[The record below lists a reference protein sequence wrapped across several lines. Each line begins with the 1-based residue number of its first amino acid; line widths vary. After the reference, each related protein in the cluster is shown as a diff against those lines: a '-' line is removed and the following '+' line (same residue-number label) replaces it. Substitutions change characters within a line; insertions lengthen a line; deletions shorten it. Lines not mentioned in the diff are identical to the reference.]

1 MAGEFAKAISGHR
14 AEDRIVRT
22 MASAPARDPLDRA
35 QYADLKIW
43 LPGDILTKTDRM
55 SMAASLEAREPLLDY
70 RLVEFAAKLPVAQR
84 IHGNTGKY
92 LMKRAMELH
101 PPHNILYR
109 GKMGFVTPISHW
121 FRDALAGE
129 AAAVAEGSMLARTS
143 WFERGM
149 MAKLAQDHKAGK
161 ADHGRLLW
169 QLLVLDKS
177 LSRLFA

>member
-1 MAGEFAKAISGHR
+1 
-14 AEDRIVRT
+14 

-55 SMAASLEAREPLLDY
+55 SMAVSLEAREPLLDY

-92 LMKRAMELH
+92 LMKRAMEPHL
-101 PPHNILYR
+101 PHNILYR